1 MLQALLTFAAI
12 VAASGAD
19 ANSAQAAINARNQA
33 FVDAFVRGDAHAIAM
48 QVEESATFVSGGKTF
63 IGRSSVESFL
73 KASMQQGLP
82 SSGQCTTDHLDVVGS
97 RAFESG
103 KCTLSFTTP
112 KAFDYSY
119 NYLALWHQQPDGS
132 WLLAADVSP

>member
-1 MLQALLTFAAI
+1 MIVALLTAALLATNGLDTNG
-12 VAASGAD
+12 V
-19 ANSAQAAINARNQA
+19 QAAIDARNQA

-48 QVEESATFVSGGKTF
+48 QVEESATFVAGGKTF
-63 IGRSSVESFL
+63 IGRSNVETFL

-82 SSGQCTTDHLDVVGS
+82 SSGACSTDHLDVVGK

-103 KCTLSFTTP
+103 KCTLSFTKP